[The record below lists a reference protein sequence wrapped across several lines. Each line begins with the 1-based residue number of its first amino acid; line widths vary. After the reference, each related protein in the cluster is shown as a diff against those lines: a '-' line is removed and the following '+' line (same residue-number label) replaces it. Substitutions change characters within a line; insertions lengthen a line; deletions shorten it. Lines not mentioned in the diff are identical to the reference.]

1 MEVRGF
7 IHVSFDP
14 EMCLFALIAILSVF
28 LYNEKLLMRFQ
39 QTETAESRTA
49 ESGIAGDRGSR
60 QQNYRHMNCR
70 KQSCTER
77 T

>member
-7 IHVSFDP
+7 IHVSFDRK
-14 EMCLFALIAILSVF
+14 MCMLALIAILSVF

-60 QQNYRHMNCR
+60 Q
-70 KQSCTER
+70 
-77 T
+77 

>member
-14 EMCLFALIAILSVF
+14 KMCLFALIAILSVF

-39 QTETAESRTA
+39 QTETAEA
-49 ESGIAGDRGSR
+49 ELQGDRDSGFGR
-60 QQNYRHMNCR
+60 P
-70 KQSCTER
+70 KQ
-77 T
+77 